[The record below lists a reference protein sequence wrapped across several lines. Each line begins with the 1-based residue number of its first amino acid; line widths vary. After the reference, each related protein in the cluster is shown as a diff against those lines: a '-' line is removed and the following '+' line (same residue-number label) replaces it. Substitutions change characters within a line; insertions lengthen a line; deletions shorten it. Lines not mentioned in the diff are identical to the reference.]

1 MSFLLLLLLHNMFNH
16 LEIML
21 SVAEIYDKKFQD
33 KVAIISHFIENQKK
47 KLNPKLF
54 RESLRVTLEVP
65 NLLII
70 NQYQIATQQKH
81 SIPSCYKLHK

>member
-1 MSFLLLLLLHNMFNH
+1 MIKSFRIKWQSLVTSLKT
-16 LEIML
+16 
-21 SVAEIYDKKFQD
+21 KK
-33 KVAIISHFIENQKK
+33 KK